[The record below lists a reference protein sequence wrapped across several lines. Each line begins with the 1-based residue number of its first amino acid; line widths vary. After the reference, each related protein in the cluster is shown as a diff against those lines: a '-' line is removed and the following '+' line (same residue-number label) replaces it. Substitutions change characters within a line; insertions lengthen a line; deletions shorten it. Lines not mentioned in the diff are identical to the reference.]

1 MSVMKKTRST
11 LPVVLAVVIAGAS
24 TVQAESSAQSA
35 EFSKLDTNRDGYISR
50 DEARGIK
57 NFGTSFVE
65 ADGNRDGRLDPD
77 EFVNAQSIHERMEAG
92 QYLSDS
98 FLTAKVKAAL
108 LKDFQLKGFD
118 ISVETDEGTV
128 QLSGFVDS
136 EEHVARAAEI
146 AASVQGVTSVKNSL
160 LVKS

>member
-1 MSVMKKTRST
+1 MSIIKKPWST
-11 LPVVLAVVIAGAS
+11 LPVALAVVIAGAS
-24 TVQAESSAQSA
+24 PVQAEPSAQSA

-50 DEARGIK
+50 DEARAVK

-77 EFVNAQSIHERMEAG
+77 EFVKAQSIHERTEAG

-98 FLTAKVKAAL
+98 VLTAKVKTAL
-108 LKDFQLKGFD
+108 LKDLQLEGFA
-118 ISVETDEGTV
+118 ISVETYEGTV

-136 EEHVARAAEI
+136 KEQVARAAEI